1 MKLITVG
8 KLKDK
13 HLEAIENQYL
23 KRIRNPKIELIE
35 LKANAENKEAEADAI
50 LKKIE
55 SKDFVVT
62 LTEQGEQLDS
72 IAFSQWLSRTQ
83 NLVLVICGA
92 EGPGSALLKRSD
104 KQLSLSQLTFPHKLA
119 RIVLVEQIYR
129 AQTIRDGHPY
139 HN

>member
-62 LTEQGEQLDS
+62 LTEQGKQLDS

-92 EGPGSALLKRSD
+92 EGPGSGLLKRSD

-129 AQTIRDGHPY
+129 A
-139 HN
+139 